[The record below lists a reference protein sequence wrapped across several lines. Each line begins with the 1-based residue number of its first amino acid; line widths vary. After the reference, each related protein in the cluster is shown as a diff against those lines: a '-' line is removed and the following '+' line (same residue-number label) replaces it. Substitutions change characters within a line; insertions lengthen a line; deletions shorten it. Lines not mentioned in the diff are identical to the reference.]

1 MTGSIAVGTGPYGGC
16 MGSASHDHGAAT
28 TDRRRLVVAIAI
40 TAAVL
45 VVEVVGALVS
55 GSLALLADAGHM
67 TSDLLG
73 LGIALVASLV
83 AARPATDRHTFG
95 FQRGEVLGALVNG
108 LILAV
113 VAVYVAVQ
121 GVQRLIAPE
130 DPAVDPGVM
139 LLAAG
144 IGLVA
149 NVAALLV
156 LRGGAGRSIGLRGA
170 YLEVLGDAFG
180 SIATI
185 VAGLVI
191 AVTGAVRADAVASL
205 VIAALI
211 VPRAVLLLRDVVRV
225 LAESTPVG
233 TEPETIRAHLL
244 ETPGVTAV
252 HDVHVWAI
260 TSGSPV
266 FTAHVVVEQ
275 EVFREGRTGELLD
288 RLSACLDDHFDV
300 EHSTFQLEPEEHAG
314 HEHRHHV

>member
-1 MTGSIAVGTGPYGGC
+1 
-16 MGSASHDHGAAT
+16 MGSGSHDHGAAT
-28 TDRRRLVVAIAI
+28 TDRRRLVVAIGI

-45 VVEVVGALVS
+45 VVEVVGALLS

-67 TSDLLG
+67 TSDLIG

-108 LILAV
+108 LILV
-113 VAVYVAVQ
+113 GVAVSVGVQ
-121 GVQRLIAPE
+121 GVQRLLAPE
-130 DPAVDPGVM
+130 APDVDAGVL

-144 IGLVA
+144 LGLAA

-156 LRGGAGRSIGLRGA
+156 LRGGAERSIGLRGA

-180 SIATI
+180 SMAAI
-185 VAGLVI
+185 VAGVVI
-191 AVTGAVRADAVASL
+191 ALTGAVRADAVASL

-225 LAESTPVG
+225 LTESTPVG

-244 ETPGVTAV
+244 ATPGVTAV

-288 RLSACLDDHFDV
+288 RLSTCLDDHFDV

>member
-1 MTGSIAVGTGPYGGC
+1 
-16 MGSASHDHGAAT
+16 MGFGSHDHGAAV
-28 TDRRRLVVAIAI
+28 TDRRRLVIAIAI
-40 TAAVL
+40 TASVL

-73 LGIALVASLV
+73 LGIALVATVV
-83 AARPATDRHTFG
+83 ASRPATDRHTFG

-121 GVQRLIAPE
+121 GVQRLLAPE
-130 DPAVDPGVM
+130 GPEVDGGVM

-180 SIATI
+180 SVATI
-185 VAGLVI
+185 VAGVVI
-191 AVTGAVRADAVASL
+191 ALTGFGRADAIASL

-211 VPRAVLLLRDVVRV
+211 VPRAAVLLRDVVRV
-225 LAESTPVG
+225 LNESTPVG
-233 TEPETIRAHLL
+233 TEPERIRAHLL

-288 RLSACLDDHFDV
+288 RLAGCLDDHFDV

>member
-1 MTGSIAVGTGPYGGC
+1 
-16 MGSASHDHGAAT
+16 MGSGSHDHGAST

-40 TAAVL
+40 TATVL

-55 GSLALLADAGHM
+55 GSLALLADAGHK

-73 LGIALVASLV
+73 LGIALVATIV

-95 FQRGEVLGALVNG
+95 FQRGEVLGALVYG
-108 LILAV
+108 LILAG

-121 GVQRLIAPE
+121 GVERLLAPAG
-130 DPAVDPGVM
+130 PVVDPGIM

-149 NVAALLV
+149 NVASLLV
-156 LRGGAGRSIGLRGA
+156 LRGGAGRSINMLGA

-180 SIATI
+180 SVATI
-185 VAGLVI
+185 AAGVVI
-191 AVTGAVRADAVASL
+191 AVTGIGRADAIASL

-211 VPRAVLLLRDVVRV
+211 VPRAAVLLRDVVRV
-225 LAESTPVG
+225 LNESTPVG
-233 TEPETIRAHLL
+233 TEPERIRAHLL

-252 HDVHVWAI
+252 HDVHAWAI

-288 RLSACLDDHFDV
+288 LLSGCLDDHFDV

>member
-1 MTGSIAVGTGPYGGC
+1 MTPGLYGGR
-16 MGSASHDHGAAT
+16 MGSGSHDHGAST

-40 TAAVL
+40 TATVL

-73 LGIALVASLV
+73 LGIALGATLI

-95 FQRGEVLGALVNG
+95 FQRGEVLGALANG

-113 VAVYVAVQ
+113 VAVFVAVQ
-121 GVQRLIAPE
+121 GVRRLLGPE
-130 DPAVDPGVM
+130 GPEVDAGVM

-156 LRGGAGRSIGLRGA
+156 LRGGAGSSINLRGA

-180 SIATI
+180 SVATI
-185 VAGLVI
+185 VAGVVI
-191 AVTGAVRADAVASL
+191 ALTGFGRADAIASL

-211 VPRAVLLLRDVVRV
+211 VPRAVVLLREVVRV
-225 LAESTPVG
+225 LNESTPVG
-233 TEPETIRAHLL
+233 TEPERIRAHLL

-266 FTAHVVVEQ
+266 FTAHVVVDQ

-288 RLSACLDDHFDV
+288 RLAGCLDDHFDV

>member
-1 MTGSIAVGTGPYGGC
+1 
-16 MGSASHDHGAAT
+16 MGSGSHDHGAAV
-28 TDRRRLVVAIAI
+28 TDRRRLVIAIAI
-40 TAAVL
+40 TASVL

-73 LGIALVASLV
+73 LGIALVATVV
-83 AARPATDRHTFG
+83 ASRPATDRHTFG

-108 LILAV
+108 LI

-121 GVQRLIAPE
+121 GVQRLLAPE
-130 DPAVDPGVM
+130 GPEVDGGVM

-180 SIATI
+180 SVATI
-185 VAGLVI
+185 VAGVVI
-191 AVTGAVRADAVASL
+191 ALTGFGRADAIASL

-211 VPRAVLLLRDVVRV
+211 VPRAAVLLRDVVRV
-225 LAESTPVG
+225 LNESTPVG
-233 TEPETIRAHLL
+233 TEPERIRAHLL

-288 RLSACLDDHFDV
+288 RLAGCLDDHFDV

>member
-1 MTGSIAVGTGPYGGC
+1 MAPG
-16 MGSASHDHGAAT
+16 SHDHGAAT
-28 TDRRRLVVAIAI
+28 TDRRRLVVALLI

-73 LGIALVASLV
+73 LGIALVATLV

-108 LILAV
+108 LMLSV

-121 GVQRLIAPE
+121 GVQRLLAPE
-130 DPAVDPGVM
+130 GPEIDPRVM
-139 LLAAG
+139 LIAAG
-144 IGLVA
+144 LGLIA

-156 LRGGAGRSIGLRGA
+156 LRGGAERSINLRGA

-180 SIATI
+180 SVATI

-191 AVTGAVRADAVASL
+191 ALTGFGRADAIASL

-211 VPRAVLLLRDVVRV
+211 VPRAVVLLRDVVRV
-225 LAESTPVG
+225 LTESTPVG
-233 TEPETIRAHLL
+233 TEPERIREHLL

-266 FTAHVVVEQ
+266 FTAHVVVEPD
-275 EVFREGRTGELLD
+275 VFREGRTGALLD
-288 RLSACLDDHFDV
+288 RLAGCLDDHFDV
-300 EHSTFQLEPEEHAG
+300 EHSTFQLEPAEHAG

>member
-1 MTGSIAVGTGPYGGC
+1 
-16 MGSASHDHGAAT
+16 MGSGSHDHGAAT
-28 TDRRRLVVAIAI
+28 TDRRRLVVAIGI
-40 TAAVL
+40 TGTVL
-45 VVEVVGALVS
+45 VVEVVGALLS

-67 TSDLLG
+67 TSDLIG
-73 LGIALVASLV
+73 LGIALIASLV

-108 LILAV
+108 LILV
-113 VAVYVAVQ
+113 GVAVSVGVQ
-121 GVQRLIAPE
+121 GVQRLLAPE
-130 DPAVDPGVM
+130 APDVDAGVL

-144 IGLVA
+144 LGLAA

-156 LRGGAGRSIGLRGA
+156 LRGGAERSIGLRGA
-170 YLEVLGDAFG
+170 Y
-180 SIATI
+180 I
-185 VAGLVI
+185 VAGVVI
-191 AVTGAVRADAVASL
+191 ALTGAVRADAVASL

-225 LAESTPVG
+225 LTESTPVG

-244 ETPGVTAV
+244 ATPGVTAV

-288 RLSACLDDHFDV
+288 RLSTCLDDHFDV

>member
-1 MTGSIAVGTGPYGGC
+1 MGTGPYGGR
-16 MGSASHDHGAAT
+16 MAPGSHDHGAAT

-40 TAAVL
+40 TASVL

-73 LGIALVASLV
+73 LGIALVATIV

-121 GVQRLIAPE
+121 GVQRLLAPE
-130 DPAVDPGVM
+130 GPEIEPGVM
-139 LLAAG
+139 LAAAG

-156 LRGGAGRSIGLRGA
+156 LRGGADRSINLRGA

-180 SIATI
+180 SVATI
-185 VAGLVI
+185 VAGVVI
-191 AVTGAVRADAVASL
+191 VLTGFGRADAIASL

-211 VPRAVLLLRDVVRV
+211 VPRAVVLLRDVLRV

-233 TEPETIRAHLL
+233 TEPERIRAHLL

-288 RLSACLDDHFDV
+288 RLASCLDDHFDV
-300 EHSTFQLEPEEHAG
+300 EHSTFQLEPAEHAG
-314 HEHRHHV
+314 HEHHHHI

>member
-1 MTGSIAVGTGPYGGC
+1 
-16 MGSASHDHGAAT
+16 MGSGSHDHGAAV
-28 TDRRRLVVAIAI
+28 TDRRRLVIAIAI
-40 TAAVL
+40 TASVL

-55 GSLALLADAGHM
+55 GSLALLADAGHV

-73 LGIALVASLV
+73 LGIALVATVV

-113 VAVYVAVQ
+113 VGAYVAVQ
-121 GVQRLIAPE
+121 GVQRLLAPE
-130 DPAVDPGVM
+130 GPEVDGGVM

-149 NVAALLV
+149 NVAALVV

-180 SIATI
+180 SVATI
-185 VAGLVI
+185 VAGVVI
-191 AVTGAVRADAVASL
+191 ALTGFGRADAIASL

-211 VPRAVLLLRDVVRV
+211 VPRAAVLLRDVVRV
-225 LAESTPVG
+225 LTESTPVG
-233 TEPETIRAHLL
+233 TEPERIRAHLL

-288 RLSACLDDHFDV
+288 RLAGCLDDHFDV

>member
-1 MTGSIAVGTGPYGGC
+1 VTPGPYGGR
-16 MGSASHDHGAAT
+16 MGSGSHDHGAST

-40 TAAVL
+40 TATVL

-73 LGIALVASLV
+73 LGIALAATII

-95 FQRGEVLGALVNG
+95 FRRGEVLGALVNG

-113 VAVYVAVQ
+113 VAVFVAIQ
-121 GVQRLIAPE
+121 GVQRLLAPE
-130 DPAVDPGVM
+130 GPAVDGGVM

-156 LRGGAGRSIGLRGA
+156 LRGGAGSSINLRGA

-180 SIATI
+180 SVATI
-185 VAGLVI
+185 IAGVVI
-191 AVTGAVRADAVASL
+191 ALTGFGRADAIASL

-211 VPRAVLLLRDVVRV
+211 VPRAVVLLREVVRV
-225 LAESTPVG
+225 LNESTPVG
-233 TEPETIRAHLL
+233 TEPERIRAHLL

-288 RLSACLDDHFDV
+288 RLAGCLDDHFDV

>member
-1 MTGSIAVGTGPYGGC
+1 
-16 MGSASHDHGAAT
+16 MGSGSHDHGAST

-40 TAAVL
+40 TATVL

-73 LGIALVASLV
+73 LGIALAATII

-113 VAVYVAVQ
+113 VAVFVAIQ
-121 GVQRLIAPE
+121 GVQRLLAPE
-130 DPAVDPGVM
+130 GPAVDGGVM

-156 LRGGAGRSIGLRGA
+156 LRGGAGSSINLRGA

-180 SIATI
+180 SVATI
-185 VAGLVI
+185 IAGAVI
-191 AVTGAVRADAVASL
+191 ALTGFGRADAIASL

-211 VPRAVLLLRDVVRV
+211 VPRAVVLLREVVRV
-225 LAESTPVG
+225 LNESTPVG
-233 TEPETIRAHLL
+233 TEPERIRAHLL

-288 RLSACLDDHFDV
+288 RLAGCLDDHFDV

>member
-1 MTGSIAVGTGPYGGC
+1 MGTGPYGGR
-16 MGSASHDHGAAT
+16 MAPGSHDHGAAT

-40 TAAVL
+40 TASVL

-73 LGIALVASLV
+73 LGIALVATIV

-121 GVQRLIAPE
+121 GVQRLLAPE
-130 DPAVDPGVM
+130 GPEIEPGVM
-139 LLAAG
+139 LAAAG

-156 LRGGAGRSIGLRGA
+156 LRGGADRSINLRGA

-180 SIATI
+180 SVATI
-185 VAGLVI
+185 VAGVVI
-191 AVTGAVRADAVASL
+191 VLTGFGRADAIASL

-211 VPRAVLLLRDVVRV
+211 VPRAVVLLRDVLRV

-233 TEPETIRAHLL
+233 TEPERIRAHLL

-288 RLSACLDDHFDV
+288 RLAGCLDDHFDV
-300 EHSTFQLEPEEHAG
+300 EHSTFQLEPAEHAG
-314 HEHRHHV
+314 HEHHHHV

>member
-1 MTGSIAVGTGPYGGC
+1 
-16 MGSASHDHGAAT
+16 MGSGSHDHGAAV
-28 TDRRRLVVAIAI
+28 TDRRRLVIAIAI
-40 TAAVL
+40 TASVL

-73 LGIALVASLV
+73 LGIALVATVV

-113 VAVYVAVQ
+113 VGAYVAVQ
-121 GVQRLIAPE
+121 GVQRLLAPE
-130 DPAVDPGVM
+130 GPEVDGGVM

-149 NVAALLV
+149 NVAALVV

-180 SIATI
+180 SVATI
-185 VAGLVI
+185 VAGVVI
-191 AVTGAVRADAVASL
+191 ALTGFGRADAIASL

-211 VPRAVLLLRDVVRV
+211 VPRAAVLLRDVVRV
-225 LAESTPVG
+225 LTESTPVG
-233 TEPETIRAHLL
+233 TEPERIRAHLL

-288 RLSACLDDHFDV
+288 RLAGCLDDHFDV

>member
-1 MTGSIAVGTGPYGGC
+1 VTAGPYGGR
-16 MGSASHDHGAAT
+16 MGSGSHDHGAAT
-28 TDRRRLVVAIAI
+28 TDRRRLVIAIAI

-67 TSDLLG
+67 TSDLLA
-73 LGIALVASLV
+73 LGIALAATII

-113 VAVYVAVQ
+113 VAVVVAVQ
-121 GVQRLIAPE
+121 GVERLLAPE
-130 DPAVDPGVM
+130 GSAVDPGVM
-139 LLAAG
+139 LVAAG

-149 NVAALLV
+149 NVAALVV
-156 LRGGAGRSIGLRGA
+156 LRGGAGRSLNMRGA

-180 SIATI
+180 SVATI
-185 VAGLVI
+185 VAGVVI
-191 AVTGAVRADAVASL
+191 AATGSGRADAVASL

-211 VPRAVLLLRDVVRV
+211 VPRAVVLLRDVVRV
-225 LAESTPVG
+225 LNESTPVG
-233 TEPETIRAHLL
+233 TEPERIRAHLL

-260 TSGSPV
+260 TTGSPV

-288 RLSACLDDHFDV
+288 RLSGCLDDHFDV

>member
-1 MTGSIAVGTGPYGGC
+1 MMPGPYGGR
-16 MGSASHDHGAAT
+16 MGSGSHDHGAAT
-28 TDRRRLVVAIAI
+28 TDRRRLVAAIAI
-40 TAAVL
+40 TATVL

-73 LGIALVASLV
+73 LGIALVATIV

-108 LILAV
+108 LILSG

-121 GVQRLIAPE
+121 GIQRLLAPE
-130 DPAVDPGVM
+130 GPEVDPGIM

-149 NVAALLV
+149 NIGALLV
-156 LRGGAGRSIGLRGA
+156 LRGGAGRSINMRGA

-180 SIATI
+180 SVATI
-185 VAGLVI
+185 IAGVVI
-191 AVTGAVRADAVASL
+191 AVTGFGRADAIASL

-211 VPRAVLLLRDVVRV
+211 VPRAVVLLRDVVRV
-225 LAESTPVG
+225 LNESTPVG
-233 TEPETIRAHLL
+233 TEPERIRAHLL

-288 RLSACLDDHFDV
+288 RLSGCLDDHFDV

>member
-1 MTGSIAVGTGPYGGC
+1 
-16 MGSASHDHGAAT
+16 MGSGSHDHGAAT
-28 TDRRRLVVAIAI
+28 TDRRRLVIAIAI
-40 TAAVL
+40 TVAVL

-73 LGIALVASLV
+73 LGIALVATIV

-121 GVQRLIAPE
+121 GVTRLLAPE
-130 DPAVDPGVM
+130 GPEVDPGIM

-149 NVAALLV
+149 NVGALLV
-156 LRGGAGRSIGLRGA
+156 LRGGAGRSINMRGA

-180 SIATI
+180 SVATI
-185 VAGLVI
+185 VAGVVI
-191 AVTGAVRADAVASL
+191 AVTGFGRADAVASL

-211 VPRAVLLLRDVVRV
+211 VPRAVVLLRDVVRV
-225 LAESTPVG
+225 LNESTPVG
-233 TEPETIRAHLL
+233 TEPERIRAHLL

-275 EVFREGRTGELLD
+275 EVFRDGRTGELLD
-288 RLSACLDDHFDV
+288 RLSGCLDDHFDV

>member
-1 MTGSIAVGTGPYGGC
+1 
-16 MGSASHDHGAAT
+16 MGSGSHDHGAAV
-28 TDRRRLVVAIAI
+28 TDRRRLGIAIAI
-40 TAAVL
+40 TASVL

-73 LGIALVASLV
+73 LGIALVATVV
-83 AARPATDRHTFG
+83 ASRPATDRHTFG

-121 GVQRLIAPE
+121 GVQRLLAPE
-130 DPAVDPGVM
+130 GPEVDGGVM

-180 SIATI
+180 SVATI
-185 VAGLVI
+185 VAGVVI
-191 AVTGAVRADAVASL
+191 ALTGFGRADAIASL

-211 VPRAVLLLRDVVRV
+211 VPRAAVLLRDVVRV
-225 LAESTPVG
+225 LNESTPVG
-233 TEPETIRAHLL
+233 TEPERIRAHLL

-288 RLSACLDDHFDV
+288 RLAGCLDDHFDV

>member
-1 MTGSIAVGTGPYGGC
+1 MGPG
-16 MGSASHDHGAAT
+16 SHDHGAAV
-28 TDRRRLVVAIAI
+28 TDRRRLVIAIAI
-40 TAAVL
+40 TASVL

-73 LGIALVASLV
+73 LGIALVATVV
-83 AARPATDRHTFG
+83 ASRPATDRHTFG

-121 GVQRLIAPE
+121 GVQRLLAPE
-130 DPAVDPGVM
+130 GPEVDGGVM

-180 SIATI
+180 SVATI
-185 VAGLVI
+185 VAGVVI
-191 AVTGAVRADAVASL
+191 ALTGFGRADAIASL

-211 VPRAVLLLRDVVRV
+211 VPRAAVLLRDVVRV
-225 LAESTPVG
+225 LNESTPVG
-233 TEPETIRAHLL
+233 TEPERIRAHLL

-275 EVFREGRTGELLD
+275 DVFREGRTGELLD
-288 RLSACLDDHFDV
+288 RLAGCLDDHFDV